1 MARFVMALPSGAS
14 EAVRVQRQAALDSAA
29 VQAWH
34 TRSAQAPLPPVP
46 SKSDLARQQTHALQQ
61 VGLFQHAWSEHV
73 EFLDVPDEP
82 APLCGCPPGRRGAAE
97 LQGAFV
103 DAGFGRQYAEAG
115 ALLRT
120 ASDGAAVAAASIHVV
135 ADRAD
140 TRFQA
145 PSWPRAQRTEG
156 DDSALL
162 RPPTVLPK

>member
-1 MARFVMALPSGAS
+1 MAHPQCASAPAPRALQERLGA
-14 EAVRVQRQAALDSAA
+14 AA
-29 VQAWH
+29 
-34 TRSAQAPLPPVP
+34 
-46 SKSDLARQQTHALQQ
+46 THA
-61 VGLFQHAWSEHV
+61 
-73 EFLDVPDEP
+73 
-82 APLCGCPPGRRGAAE
+82 PGSSGAAE

-162 RPPTVLPK
+162 RPPTVLPR

>member
-1 MARFVMALPSGAS
+1 M
-14 EAVRVQRQAALDSAA
+14 
-29 VQAWH
+29 
-34 TRSAQAPLPPVP
+34 
-46 SKSDLARQQTHALQQ
+46 
-61 VGLFQHAWSEHV
+61 
-73 EFLDVPDEP
+73 
-82 APLCGCPPGRRGAAE
+82 
-97 LQGAFV
+97 

-162 RPPTVLPK
+162 RPPTVLPR